1 MVILKGIVVLGWII
15 WIALYWHLS
24 WANASSKRQVF
35 AKMVFPILLFLG
47 DEWPPETKE
56 QRSRLQRLALL
67 MVIATVMV
75 NVVVQ

>member
-1 MVILKGIVVLGWII
+1 MVNLDCLVL
-15 WIALYWHLS
+15 ALS
-24 WANASSKRQVF
+24 WTNASSKRQVF
-35 AKMVFPILLFLG
+35 AKMVFPVFLFFG
-47 DEWPPETKE
+47 DKWPSETKE